1 MIASIFFMGHRAQR
15 LEGLG
20 FGFNLLRE
28 SRQKKIS
35 DPRFPAYFLLANL
48 A

>member
-1 MIASIFFMGHRAQR
+1 MGHRAQR

-20 FGFNLLRE
+20 FGFNPLRE
-28 SRQKKIS
+28 PSKKKIS
-35 DPRFPAYFLLANL
+35 DPKFPAYFLTANS

>member
-1 MIASIFFMGHRAQR
+1 MGHQAQR

-20 FGFNLLRE
+20 FGFNPLRE
-28 SRQKKIS
+28 TPEKKIIH
-35 DPRFPAYFLLANL
+35 PRFPAYFLSANS